1 MFRADAKKRYWALY
15 VSESCAGER
24 LRLAGFS
31 SGQGVCARGGCS
43 ARHEGAVAA
52 AGFLAGTSIFFSIV
66 ASLPARLSPREMC
79 RTGTANEDFSTARRG
94 VVFRLKRADV

>member
-31 SGQGVCARGGCS
+31 SGRGVCARGGCS
-43 ARHEGAVAA
+43 ARHEGVVAA
-52 AGFLAGTSIFFSIV
+52 AGFLAGTSIFFFDCGKSAGSAFPSGNV
-66 ASLPARLSPREMC
+66 PHGDGE
-79 RTGTANEDFSTARRG
+79 
-94 VVFRLKRADV
+94 